1 MRLSQ
6 KGIAPLIVSPQCSS
20 CLNILTKNPSFAFLL
35 VAVAMPDENGGD
47 AMDDDE
53 EIGREEWIRGER
65 LSRSRAVT
73 CATPT
78 LTFNAI
84 PGSAVSPPFS
94 VVRSSDSVTVAR
106 RLPWPALEEAYG
118 L

>member
-20 CLNILTKNPSFAFLL
+20 CLNILTKNTSFAFLL
-35 VAVAMPDENGGD
+35 VAVAMPDENDGD

-65 LSRSRAVT
+65 LSRSRARD
-73 CATPT
+73 
-78 LTFNAI
+78 LRNAHAHLQCD
-84 PGSAVSPPFS
+84 PGQRRFS
-94 VVRSSDSVTVAR
+94 S
-106 RLPWPALEEAYG
+106 LFCCQEL
-118 L
+118 